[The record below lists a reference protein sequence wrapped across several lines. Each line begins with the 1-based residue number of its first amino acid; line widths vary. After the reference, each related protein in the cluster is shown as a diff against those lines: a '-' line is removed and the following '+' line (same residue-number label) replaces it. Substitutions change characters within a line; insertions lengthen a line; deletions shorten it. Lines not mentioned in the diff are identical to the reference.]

1 MTQRIIPLSECPQF
15 ADVCAAW
22 AFGQW
27 GSQRGGSL
35 ARTQLRFAQCS
46 RPSDDHLTLM
56 MIDGDR
62 PVGMAS
68 LWPSDDHQRQDLTP
82 WLAGVFVHPDHRRK
96 GIAHCL
102 EMAIVEAARQRHH
115 SVLHL
120 ITDKSEALYAG
131 WGWHPV
137 ERRRQHDEE
146 VVVMTK
152 TL

>member
-27 GSQRGGSL
+27 GSQRGGTL
-35 ARTQLRFAQCS
+35 ERTQLRFAQCS

-82 WLAGVFVHPDHRRK
+82 WLAGVWKWP
-96 GIAHCL
+96 
-102 EMAIVEAARQRHH
+102 
-115 SVLHL
+115 S
-120 ITDKSEALYAG
+120 S
-131 WGWHPV
+131 
-137 ERRRQHDEE
+137 RRRGSAITRSCISSPINRKRCTPAG
-146 VVVMTK
+146 VGSLWNAGGSMTK
-152 TL
+152 TWW

>member
-46 RPSDDHLTLM
+46 RPSDD
-56 MIDGDR
+56 R
-62 PVGMAS
+62 
-68 LWPSDDHQRQDLTP
+68 QRQDLTP

-96 GIAHCL
+96 GIAHRL

-146 VVVMTK
+146 VVVMAK

>member
-1 MTQRIIPLSECPQF
+1 MGQRIIPLSECPQF

-27 GSQRGGSL
+27 GSQHGGSL
-35 ARTQLRFAQCS
+35 ERTQQRFAQCS

-68 LWPSDDHQRQDLTP
+68 LWPSDDHQRQDLTRGWP
-82 WLAGVFVHPDHRRK
+82 ASSCIP
-96 GIAHCL
+96 IT
-102 EMAIVEAARQRHH
+102 AARALPTAWRWRSSKRRGSHH
-115 SVLHL
+115 SILHL

-131 WGWHPV
+131 WGWQPL
-137 ERRRQHDEE
+137 ERRRQYDED
-146 VVVMTK
+146 VVVMVK

>member
-35 ARTQLRFAQCS
+35 ERTQLRFAHCS

-82 WLAGVFVHPDHRRK
+82 WLAGVFVHP
-96 GIAHCL
+96 
-102 EMAIVEAARQRHH
+102 AARA
-115 SVLHL
+115 SPTVLRWP
-120 ITDKSEALYAG
+120 SS
-131 WGWHPV
+131 
-137 ERRRQHDEE
+137 RRRGNAITRFCISSPTNRKRCTPAG
-146 VVVMTK
+146 VGIPWNAGGSMTK
-152 TL
+152 KW